1 MKKYFEYHNNSEN
14 SHKFWQITLSS
25 KNVEIKFGRVGIK
38 NPATFIRSFKNSS
51 EALKFANSKLK
62 EKINKGYVLH

>member
-1 MKKYFEYHNNSEN
+1 
-14 SHKFWQITLSS
+14 LSS

-51 EALKFANSKLK
+51 EALKFANSKLR